1 MRLLRQTKATSEVE
15 NLRTKIKELEA
26 ENARLTTALATAES
40 RNQDSLNTETREA
53 RLNDLIRLENEG
65 LKDGLTDVQRAI
77 AASVG
82 AAKDIISRSALVR
95 KDFEELSGHSKQIA
109 SELSGLETLS
119 AESGA
124 SVHDMTDRASQISNV
139 LSLIRSIAEQTNLL
153 ALNAAIEA
161 ARAGEHGRGFA
172 VVADEVRQLSN
183 RTQKAIVET
192 DTVLQGLQKNV
203 SQVGGAFENLVK
215 RVAALNTETNSF
227 KQHIESMKSDV
238 ADSFAATGCMTNNV
252 FVSLAK
258 LDHAIWKVNT
268 YLSIYKRKPVFEF
281 VSHQN
286 CRLGKWYYEGEGKQ
300 YFSSSRHYASLELP
314 HKKVHTSTKDV
325 LMLLENETLDYSA
338 LISAVRAMEAASQE
352 VFSSLDHIC
361 SDIEH
366 TSCQK

>member
-1 MRLLRQTKATSEVE
+1 MRWLRQAKATNEVAH
-15 NLRTKIKELEA
+15 LQVKINELEV
-26 ENARLTTALATAES
+26 ENARLTAALAAAES
-40 RNQDSLNTETREA
+40 RNQDFQSTETRET
-53 RLNDLIRLENEG
+53 RLNELIQLENDG

-77 AASVG
+77 ASSVET
-82 AAKDIISRSALVR
+82 AKETLIRVENVR
-95 KDFEELSGHSKQIA
+95 KDFEHMATHSKQIA
-109 SELSGLETLS
+109 SELSGLEVLS

-192 DTVLQGLQKNV
+192 DSVLQGLQQNV
-203 SQVGGAFENLVK
+203 SRVGGAFDELVK
-215 RVAALNTETNSF
+215 RVEALNNETQSF
-227 KQHIESMKSDV
+227 KQRLDSMNRYIT
-238 ADSFAATGCMTNNV
+238 DSFANIGCMTNNV

-281 VSHQN
+281 VNHQN

-300 YFSSSRHYASLELP
+300 FFSSSRHYTNLELP

-325 LMLLENETLDYSA
+325 LTLLEDGTLDYTA
-338 LISAVRAMEAASQE
+338 LISAVRAMEAASRE
-352 VFSSLDHIC
+352 VYATLDQVC
-361 SDIEH
+361 SD
-366 TSCQK
+366 TKQANCQK